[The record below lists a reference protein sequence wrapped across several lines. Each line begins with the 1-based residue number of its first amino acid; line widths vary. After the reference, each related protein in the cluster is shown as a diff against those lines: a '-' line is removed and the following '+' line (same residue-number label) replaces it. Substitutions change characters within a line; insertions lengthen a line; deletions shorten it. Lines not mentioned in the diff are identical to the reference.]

1 MSNKTQC
8 PMSLINLVI
17 KQCERFLQSFPLDCK
32 VKAKSS
38 SLVTWCIFLFL
49 GLIVSSSFVLQT
61 LAKCPTFFTFHTSIQ
76 PCHALW
82 ISCKIGSLRYGH
94 YGLRTTVIHGED
106 LVRDLLRML
115 DSTWVS
121 QSVVW
126 LQATGSSRGDSRS
139 EDYVS
144 IFLPIFD
151 QF

>member
-1 MSNKTQC
+1 MMLPMRPPTSPFQPGARLGSTC
-8 PMSLINLVI
+8 PDWELL
-17 KQCERFLQSFPLDCK
+17 
-32 VKAKSS
+32 
-38 SLVTWCIFLFL
+38 
-49 GLIVSSSFVLQT
+49 
-61 LAKCPTFFTFHTSIQ
+61 
-76 PCHALW
+76 
-82 ISCKIGSLRYGH
+82 GSLRYGH

>member
-1 MSNKTQC
+1 M
-8 PMSLINLVI
+8 
-17 KQCERFLQSFPLDCK
+17 
-32 VKAKSS
+32 
-38 SLVTWCIFLFL
+38 
-49 GLIVSSSFVLQT
+49 
-61 LAKCPTFFTFHTSIQ
+61 
-76 PCHALW
+76 CHAQAN
-82 ISCKIGSLRYGH
+82 IREFKIRS
-94 YGLRTTVIHGED
+94 LRTTVIHGED

-151 QF
+151 QFCFLNATFMLNSL

>member
-1 MSNKTQC
+1 M
-8 PMSLINLVI
+8 I
-17 KQCERFLQSFPLDCK
+17 KPSY
-32 VKAKSS
+32 
-38 SLVTWCIFLFL
+38 LVTA
-49 GLIVSSSFVLQT
+49 VET
-61 LAKCPTFFTFHTSIQ
+61 L
-76 PCHALW
+76 
-82 ISCKIGSLRYGH
+82 GSLRYGH

-151 QF
+151 QFCFLNATFMLNSL

>member
-1 MSNKTQC
+1 MPPVGFSN
-8 PMSLINLVI
+8 NN
-17 KQCERFLQSFPLDCK
+17 
-32 VKAKSS
+32 KSAS
-38 SLVTWCIFLFL
+38 TNA
-49 GLIVSSSFVLQT
+49 GFV
-61 LAKCPTFFTFHTSIQ
+61 AE
-76 PCHALW
+76 A
-82 ISCKIGSLRYGH
+82 IGSLRYGH
-94 YGLRTTVIHGED
+94 YGLRTTVIRGED

-115 DSTWVS
+115 NSTWVS

>member
-1 MSNKTQC
+1 MNIAFSNHLAER
-8 PMSLINLVI
+8 SLALH
-17 KQCERFLQSFPLDCK
+17 
-32 VKAKSS
+32 SS
-38 SLVTWCIFLFL
+38 QNSLVYSSRCLLSLDSLNFPARNKVRRMGDSRSTSTMFLTETTVPL
-49 GLIVSSSFVLQT
+49 E
-61 LAKCPTFFTFHTSIQ
+61 
-76 PCHALW
+76 ALL
-82 ISCKIGSLRYGH
+82 GSLRYGH

-151 QF
+151 QFCFLNATFMLNSL

>member
-1 MSNKTQC
+1 MFTESEVSEQASRQTATKELNKGLETCQA
-8 PMSLINLVI
+8 PKLTL
-17 KQCERFLQSFPLDCK
+17 LQP
-32 VKAKSS
+32 
-38 SLVTWCIFLFL
+38 
-49 GLIVSSSFVLQT
+49 VL
-61 LAKCPTFFTFHTSIQ
+61 L
-76 PCHALW
+76 
-82 ISCKIGSLRYGH
+82 GSLRYGH

-151 QF
+151 QFCFLNATFMLNSL